1 MRASRPST
9 CPGKVDTGFP
19 KKDMSLRI
27 KLRVVGAALSAMALG
42 LPFSAAAD
50 FRPVTQEML
59 VDPPAADWL
68 QLSRTYDEQRF
79 SPLDQINKSNVA
91 KLQMVFARGLPPG
104 TLESTPLVHDGVMY
118 LIEPGANLLAIDATT
133 GDEIWEY
140 KRDYPKDLAT
150 KIRPVTLSRSKVPA
164 LFEDMVYFT
173 APDGYVVAVDARTGK
188 LRWETKAFDLETKTE
203 HSGGLIVADGKVIS
217 NRTCVTRAGCFI
229 VAHDA
234 RTGKELWRFY
244 NTAAAG
250 ERGGETWADTPTE
263 QRVASSWGLPGS
275 YDPKR
280 RVLYWAVSNPI
291 PYTRLKRHNGNATA
305 VPYESPSE
313 LYSNSTLAL
322 DIDTGKLVWYYQHLP
337 GDDWDSDHIHERT
350 LIHTKVS
357 PDPRF
362 IKWINPAIPKDD
374 ERDVVVEV
382 AEAGN
387 IFALDSATGEF
398 LWAAPFPYDVPNV
411 NMKSIDVKTGRTFIN
426 DDLVF
431 KKDGDRS
438 VGCFQNTRSYW
449 ATSYDPK
456 NNSLY
461 VPFQDACLDMT
472 ADTSKPLG
480 FGPRFGIRRPGVD
493 ADKFMGMMKIDMA
506 TGEMKRIYSQA
517 APGNGSALTT
527 AGGLLFWGDLNRRF
541 RAFDPETGKVLW
553 ESIVGGMVMT
563 STVAYAVNGR
573 QYVAIFTG
581 EGQSGSRSVLDMAP
595 SVKPVHGHN
604 AIYVF
609 ALPPGN

>member
-1 MRASRPST
+1 MVSFQRA
-9 CPGKVDTGFP
+9 
-19 KKDMSLRI
+19 
-27 KLRVVGAALSAMALG
+27 AALAALILAVAPLSTEARG
-42 LPFSAAAD
+42 AD
-50 FRPVTQEML
+50 FKPVTQDML
-59 VDPPAADWL
+59 INPSAADWL
-68 QLSRTYDEQRF
+68 QISRTYDEQRY
-79 SPLDQINKSNVA
+79 SPLALINKRNVA
-91 KLQMVFARGLPPG
+91 KLQMVFSRGLPPG
-104 TLESTPLVHDGVMY
+104 TQESTPIVHDGIMY
-118 LIEPGANLLAIDATT
+118 MIEPGANLLAIDATT

-140 KRDYPKDLAT
+140 KRNYPKE
-150 KIRPVTLSRSKVPA
+150 VTTLVRGANLSRSKAVA
-164 LFEDMVYFT
+164 IFEDMIYFT
-173 APDGYVVAVDARTGK
+173 APDGYIVAVDAKTGK

-229 VAHDA
+229 AAHDA
-234 RTGKELWRFY
+234 HTGKELWKFY

-250 ERGGETWADTPTE
+250 EAGSDTWGGIDTE

-280 RVLYWAVSNPI
+280 RVLYWAISNPI
-291 PYTRLKRHNGNATA
+291 PYTRLKRHNGNADA

-313 LYSNSTLAL
+313 LYSNSTIAL
-322 DIDTGKLVWYYQHLP
+322 DIDTGKLIWYYQHLP

-357 PDPRF
+357 PNPKF
-362 IKWINPAIPKDD
+362 IKWINPKIPRGE
-374 ERDVVVEV
+374 ERDIVVDV
-382 AEAGN
+382 AEAGD
-387 IFALDSATGEF
+387 IFALDRQSGQF

-411 NMKSIDVKTGRTFIN
+411 NMKAIDVETGRTHIN
-426 DDLVF
+426 DAIVF

-438 VGCFQNTRSYW
+438 IGCFQNTRSYW

-480 FGPRFGIRRPGVD
+480 FSLRKGIRRPGVAED
-493 ADKFMGMMKIDMA
+493 QFMGMMKINMA
-506 TGEMKRIYSQA
+506 TGEMKRIFSQA

-527 AGGLLFWGDLNRRF
+527 AGDLLFWGDLNRRF
-541 RAFDPETGKVLW
+541 RAFDPDTGKVLW
-553 ESIVGGMVMT
+553 ETIVGGMVMT
-563 STVAYAVNGR
+563 STITYAVNGK

-595 SVKPVHGHN
+595 SIKPVHGHN
-604 AIYVF
+604 ALYVF
-609 ALPPGN
+609 ALPANN

>member
-1 MRASRPST
+1 MVSFQRA
-9 CPGKVDTGFP
+9 
-19 KKDMSLRI
+19 
-27 KLRVVGAALSAMALG
+27 AALAALI
-42 LPFSAAAD
+42 LAVALLSTEARAAD
-50 FRPVTQEML
+50 FKPVTQDML
-59 VDPPAADWL
+59 INPPAADWL
-68 QLSRTYDEQRF
+68 QISRTYDEQRY
-79 SPLDQINKSNVA
+79 SPLHQINKRNVA
-91 KLQMVFARGLPPG
+91 QLRMIFSRGLPPG
-104 TLESTPLVHDGVMY
+104 TQESTPIVHDGVMY
-118 LIEPGANLLAIDATT
+118 MIEPGANLLAIDATT

-140 KRDYPKDLAT
+140 KRDYPKE
-150 KIRPVTLSRSKVPA
+150 VTTLVRGASLSRSKA
-164 LFEDMVYFT
+164 LAIFEDMIYFT
-173 APDGYVVAVDARTGK
+173 APDGYIVAVDAKTGK

-229 VAHDA
+229 AAHDA
-234 RTGKELWRFY
+234 HTGKELWKFY

-250 ERGGETWADTPTE
+250 EAGSDTWGGIDTE

-280 RVLYWAVSNPI
+280 RVLYWAISNPI
-291 PYTRLKRHNGNATA
+291 PYTRLKRHNGNADA

-313 LYSNSTLAL
+313 LYSNSTVAL
-322 DIDTGKLVWYYQHLP
+322 DIDTGKLIWYYQHLP

-350 LIHTKVS
+350 LIHTKVR
-357 PDPRF
+357 PDPKF
-362 IKWINPAIPKDD
+362 VKWINPKVRPGEEHDI
-374 ERDVVVEV
+374 VVDV
-382 AEAGN
+382 AEAGD
-387 IFALDSATGEF
+387 IFALDQQSGQF

-411 NMKSIDVKTGRTFIN
+411 NMKAIDVETGRTHIN
-426 DDLVF
+426 DALVF

-438 VGCFQNTRSYW
+438 IGCFQNTRSYW

-480 FGPRFGIRRPGVD
+480 YSLRKGIRRPGVAED
-493 ADKFMGMMKIDMA
+493 QFMGMMKINMA

-527 AGGLLFWGDLNRRF
+527 AGDLLFWGDLNRRF
-541 RAFDPETGKVLW
+541 RAFDPDTGKVLW
-553 ESIVGGMVMT
+553 EAIVGGMVMT
-563 STVAYAVNGR
+563 STITYAVNGK

-581 EGQSGSRSVLDMAP
+581 EGQSGSRSVLDTAP
-595 SVKPVHGHN
+595 SIKPVHGHN
-604 AIYVF
+604 ALYVF
-609 ALPPGN
+609 ALPEK

>member
-68 QLSRTYDEQRF
+68 QISRTYDEQRF

-250 ERGGETWADTPTE
+250 DPGGETWADTPTE

-374 ERDVVVEV
+374 ERDLVVEV
-382 AEAGN
+382 AEAGD
-387 IFALDSATGEF
+387 IFALDRASGEF

-563 STVAYAVNGR
+563 STVTYAVNGR

>member
-1 MRASRPST
+1 
-9 CPGKVDTGFP
+9 
-19 KKDMSLRI
+19 
-27 KLRVVGAALSAMALG
+27 
-42 LPFSAAAD
+42 
-50 FRPVTQEML
+50 
-59 VDPPAADWL
+59 
-68 QLSRTYDEQRF
+68 
-79 SPLDQINKSNVA
+79 
-91 KLQMVFARGLPPG
+91 
-104 TLESTPLVHDGVMY
+104 MY

-164 LFEDMVYFT
+164 LFEDMVYYT

-188 LRWETKAFDLETKTE
+188 LRWESKAFDLETKTE

-250 ERGGETWADTPTE
+250 EPGGDSWGDTPSE

-275 YDPKR
+275 YDAKR

-291 PYTRLKRHNGNATA
+291 PYTRLKRHAGNADA
-305 VPYESPSE
+305 VPFESPSE

-322 DIDTGKLVWYYQHLP
+322 DIDTGKLLWYYQHLP

-350 LIHTKVS
+350 LIHTRVS

-362 IKWINPAIPKDD
+362 IKWINPAIPMHE
-374 ERDVVVEV
+374 ERDIVVEV
-382 AEAGN
+382 AEAGD
-387 IFALDSATGEF
+387 IFALDRATGEF

-411 NMKSIDVKTGRTFIN
+411 NMKAIDVKTGRTFIN
-426 DDLVF
+426 DALVF

-449 ATSYDPK
+449 ATS
-456 NNSLY
+456 
-461 VPFQDACLDMT
+461 A
-472 ADTSKPLG
+472 
-480 FGPRFGIRRPGVD
+480 RIRVALR
-493 ADKFMGMMKIDMA
+493 
-506 TGEMKRIYSQA
+506 A
-517 APGNGSALTT
+517 AP
-527 AGGLLFWGDLNRRF
+527 AGRR
-541 RAFDPETGKVLW
+541 R
-553 ESIVGGMVMT
+553 
-563 STVAYAVNGR
+563 
-573 QYVAIFTG
+573 
-581 EGQSGSRSVLDMAP
+581 GQ
-595 SVKPVHGHN
+595 VHGHDEDRHGDRRDAAHLLAGCARQRLGPHHRRRPPVLGRPQPSLPRLRSRYRQGAVGGDRRRHGDDIDHHLRGRRP
-604 AIYVF
+604 AIRRDLHRRRPVGL
-609 ALPPGN
+609 AQRARHGAEHQAGPRPQRDLRVRAAGGKLIRVSKWRLVQCSNPISRAASSWLRPRRPRAASR

>member
-1 MRASRPST
+1 MVSFQRA
-9 CPGKVDTGFP
+9 
-19 KKDMSLRI
+19 
-27 KLRVVGAALSAMALG
+27 AALAALILAVAPLSTEARG
-42 LPFSAAAD
+42 AD
-50 FRPVTQEML
+50 FKPVTQDML
-59 VDPPAADWL
+59 INPPAADWL
-68 QLSRTYDEQRF
+68 QISRTYDEQRY
-79 SPLDQINKSNVA
+79 SPLALINKRNVA
-91 KLQMVFARGLPPG
+91 KLQMVFSRGLPPG
-104 TLESTPLVHDGVMY
+104 TQESTPIVHDGIMY
-118 LIEPGANLLAIDATT
+118 MIEPGANLLAIDATT

-140 KRDYPKDLAT
+140 KRNYPKE
-150 KIRPVTLSRSKVPA
+150 VTTLVRGANLSRSKAVA
-164 LFEDMVYFT
+164 IFEDMIYFT
-173 APDGYVVAVDARTGK
+173 APDGYIVAVDAKTGK

-229 VAHDA
+229 AAHDA
-234 RTGKELWRFY
+234 HTGKELWKFY

-250 ERGGETWADTPTE
+250 EAGSDTWGGIDTE

-280 RVLYWAVSNPI
+280 RVLYWAISN
-291 PYTRLKRHNGNATA
+291 PYTRLKRHNGNADA

-313 LYSNSTLAL
+313 LYSNSTIAL
-322 DIDTGKLVWYYQHLP
+322 DIDTGKLIWYYQHLP

-357 PDPRF
+357 PNAKF
-362 IKWINPAIPKDD
+362 IKWINPKIPRGE
-374 ERDVVVEV
+374 ERDIVVDV
-382 AEAGN
+382 AEAGD
-387 IFALDSATGEF
+387 IFALDRQSGQF

-411 NMKSIDVKTGRTFIN
+411 NMKAIDVETGRTHIN
-426 DDLVF
+426 DAIVF

-438 VGCFQNTRSYW
+438 IGCFQNTRSYW

-480 FGPRFGIRRPGVD
+480 FSLRKGIRRPGVAED
-493 ADKFMGMMKIDMA
+493 QFMGMMKINMA
-506 TGEMKRIYSQA
+506 TGEMKRIFSQA

-527 AGGLLFWGDLNRRF
+527 AGDLLFWGDLNRRF
-541 RAFDPETGKVLW
+541 RAFDPDTGKVLW
-553 ESIVGGMVMT
+553 ETIVGGMVMT
-563 STVAYAVNGR
+563 STITYAVNGK

-595 SVKPVHGHN
+595 SIKPVHGHN
-604 AIYVF
+604 ALYVF
-609 ALPPGN
+609 ALPANN

>member
-1 MRASRPST
+1 MVSFQRA
-9 CPGKVDTGFP
+9 
-19 KKDMSLRI
+19 
-27 KLRVVGAALSAMALG
+27 AALTALI
-42 LPFSAAAD
+42 LAVAPLSTEARAAD
-50 FRPVTQEML
+50 FKPVTQDML
-59 VDPPAADWL
+59 INPPAADWL
-68 QLSRTYDEQRF
+68 QISRTYDEQRY
-79 SPLDQINKSNVA
+79 SPLHQINKRNVA
-91 KLQMVFARGLPPG
+91 QLRMVFSRGLPPG
-104 TLESTPLVHDGVMY
+104 TQESTPIVHDGVMY
-118 LIEPGANLLAIDATT
+118 MIEPGANLLAIDATT

-140 KRDYPKDLAT
+140 KRDYPKE
-150 KIRPVTLSRSKVPA
+150 VTTLVRGANLSRSKA
-164 LFEDMVYFT
+164 LAIFEDMIYFT
-173 APDGYVVAVDARTGK
+173 APDGYIIAVDAKTGK

-229 VAHDA
+229 AAHDA
-234 RTGKELWRFY
+234 HTGKELWKFY

-250 ERGGETWADTPTE
+250 EAGSDTWGGIDTE

-280 RVLYWAVSNPI
+280 RVLYWAISNPI
-291 PYTRLKRHNGNATA
+291 PYTRLKRHNGNADA

-313 LYSNSTLAL
+313 LYSNSTVAL
-322 DIDTGKLVWYYQHLP
+322 DIDTGKLIWYYQHLP

-350 LIHTKVS
+350 LIHTKVR
-357 PDPRF
+357 PDPKF
-362 IKWINPAIPKDD
+362 VKWINPKVRKGEEHDI
-374 ERDVVVEV
+374 VVDV
-382 AEAGN
+382 AEAGD
-387 IFALDSATGEF
+387 IFALDQQSGQF

-411 NMKSIDVKTGRTFIN
+411 NMKAIDVETGRTHIN
-426 DDLVF
+426 DAIVF

-438 VGCFQNTRSYW
+438 IGCFQNTRSYW

-480 FGPRFGIRRPGVD
+480 FSLRKGIRRPGVAED
-493 ADKFMGMMKIDMA
+493 QFMGMMKINIA
-506 TGEMKRIYSQA
+506 TGEMKRIFSQA

-527 AGGLLFWGDLNRRF
+527 AGDLLFWGDLNRRF
-541 RAFDPETGKVLW
+541 RAFDPDTGKVLW
-553 ESIVGGMVMT
+553 EAIVGGMVMT
-563 STVAYAVNGR
+563 STITYAVNGK

-595 SVKPVHGHN
+595 SIKPVHGHN
-604 AIYVF
+604 ALYVF
-609 ALPPGN
+609 ALPEK

>member
-1 MRASRPST
+1 MVSFQRA
-9 CPGKVDTGFP
+9 
-19 KKDMSLRI
+19 
-27 KLRVVGAALSAMALG
+27 AALASLILAVAPLSTEARG
-42 LPFSAAAD
+42 AD
-50 FRPVTQEML
+50 FKPVTQDML
-59 VDPPAADWL
+59 INPSAADWL
-68 QLSRTYDEQRF
+68 QISRTYDEQRY
-79 SPLDQINKSNVA
+79 SPLALINKRNVA
-91 KLQMVFARGLPPG
+91 KLQMVFSRGLPPG
-104 TLESTPLVHDGVMY
+104 TQESTPIVHDGIMY
-118 LIEPGANLLAIDATT
+118 MIEPGANLLAIDATT

-140 KRDYPKDLAT
+140 KRNYPKE
-150 KIRPVTLSRSKVPA
+150 VTTLVRGANLSRSKAVA
-164 LFEDMVYFT
+164 IFEDIIYFT
-173 APDGYVVAVDARTGK
+173 APDGYIVAVDAKTGK

-229 VAHDA
+229 AAHDA
-234 RTGKELWRFY
+234 HTGKELWKFY

-250 ERGGETWADTPTE
+250 EAGSDTWGGIDTE

-280 RVLYWAVSNPI
+280 RVLYWAISNPI
-291 PYTRLKRHNGNATA
+291 PYTRLKRHNGNADA

-313 LYSNSTLAL
+313 LYSNSTIAL
-322 DIDTGKLVWYYQHLP
+322 DIDTGKLIWYYQHLP

-357 PDPRF
+357 PNPKF
-362 IKWINPAIPKDD
+362 IKWINPKIPRGE
-374 ERDVVVEV
+374 ERDIVVDV
-382 AEAGN
+382 AEAGD
-387 IFALDSATGEF
+387 IFALDRQSGQF

-411 NMKSIDVKTGRTFIN
+411 NMKAIDVETGRTHIN
-426 DDLVF
+426 DAIVF

-438 VGCFQNTRSYW
+438 IGCFQNTRSYW

-480 FGPRFGIRRPGVD
+480 FSLRKGIRRPGVAED
-493 ADKFMGMMKIDMA
+493 QFMGMMKINMA
-506 TGEMKRIYSQA
+506 TGEMKRIFSQA

-527 AGGLLFWGDLNRRF
+527 AGDLLFWGDLNRRF
-541 RAFDPETGKVLW
+541 RAFDPDTGKVLW
-553 ESIVGGMVMT
+553 ETIVGGMVMT
-563 STVAYAVNGR
+563 STITYAVNGK

-595 SVKPVHGHN
+595 SIKPVHGHN
-604 AIYVF
+604 ALYVF
-609 ALPPGN
+609 ALPANN

>member
-1 MRASRPST
+1 MSAFPRRA
-9 CPGKVDTGFP
+9 VTGVLIP
-19 KKDMSLRI
+19 
-27 KLRVVGAALSAMALG
+27 ALLTAIVPIFAT
-42 LPFSAAAD
+42 AAD
-50 FRPVTQEML
+50 FKPVTQQML
-59 VDPPAADWL
+59 EDPPAADWL
-68 QLSRTYDEQRF
+68 QISRTYDEQRF
-79 SPLDQINKSNVA
+79 SPLNQINKRNVS
-91 KLQMVFARGLPPG
+91 KLQMVFSRGLPPG

-164 LFEDMVYFT
+164 LFDDMVYYT

-188 LRWETKAFDLETKTE
+188 LRWESKAFDLETKTE
-203 HSGGLIVADGKVIS
+203 HSGGLIVADSKVIS

-250 ERGGETWADTPTE
+250 EPGGESWGDTPSE

-275 YDPKR
+275 YDPER
-280 RVLYWAVSNPI
+280 RVLYWGVSNPI
-291 PYTRLKRHNGNATA
+291 PYTRLKRHAGKADA
-305 VPYESPSE
+305 VPFESPSE

-322 DIDTGKLVWYYQHLP
+322 DIDTGELVWYYQHLP

-350 LIHTKVS
+350 LIRTKVS

-362 IKWINPAIPKDD
+362 IKWINPAIPKGE
-374 ERDVVVEV
+374 ERDIVVEV
-382 AEAGN
+382 AEAGD
-387 IFALDSATGEF
+387 IFALDRASGEF

-411 NMKSIDVKTGRTFIN
+411 NMKAIDVKTGRTFIN
-426 DDLVF
+426 DALVF
-431 KKDGDRS
+431 RKDGDRS

-472 ADTSKPLG
+472 ADSSKPLG
-480 FGPRFGIRRPGVD
+480 FGLRFGLRRPGVD
-493 ADKFMGMMKIDMA
+493 PDKFMGMMKIDMA
-506 TGEMKRIYSQA
+506 TGEMQRIFSQA

-527 AGGLLFWGDLNRRF
+527 AGDLLFWGDLNRRF
-541 RAFDPETGKVLW
+541 RAFDPDTGKVLW
-553 ESIVGGMVMT
+553 EAMVGGMVMT
-563 STVAYAVNGR
+563 STITYAVDGR

-595 SVKPVHGHN
+595 SIKPVHGHN

-609 ALPPGN
+609 ALPQGN